1 MKSDKNSK
9 FVFWAAILTLFL
21 TFVASEV
28 LLRVLGFGPWHY
40 VTKDVTEPTM
50 HQYDPELGWIM
61 KEGEYVFDKGGR
73 TIQVTLMPNHTRATG
88 SHLANGSMNL
98 AFVGGSVTQGWAL
111 SDNETFAWKLQ
122 SRFPSLQILNYA
134 TAGYGTYQSLLML
147 EKVFTEESTKPDVV
161 MYGFNWRHE
170 HRNVAPSWW
179 LAGLTRFSQRNHVFV
194 PYCTLDESGE
204 LRRHPPERYPVWPLR
219 EYSALV
225 NFVQTVVMNLQTRGR
240 EPQKRAVTEKLILKM
255 RELCRKN
262 DATFVVVMLSAER
275 DSKAHYIHFLKSNN
289 VSFVDC
295 TLPIPPEMRIPGDGH
310 PNAVIH
316 SRWSECISEKIEHRL
331 LEVKS
336 IDELSLKYETN

>member
-1 MKSDKNSK
+1 MK
-9 FVFWAAILTLFL
+9 FVVWATVLVLIL

-28 LLRVLGFGPWHY
+28 LLRVMGFEPWHY

-50 HQYDPELGWIM
+50 HQYDPELGWTM
-61 KEGEYVFDKGGR
+61 KEGDYVFEKGGR
-73 TIQVTLMPNHTRATG
+73 TIQVTLLPNHTRTTTNN
-88 SHLANGSMNL
+88 SVNRSIKL

-122 SRFPSLQILNYA
+122 SRFPSVQILNYA

-147 EKVFTEESTKPDVV
+147 EKVFAEERTKPDIV

-240 EPQKRAVTEKLILKM
+240 EPQKRAVTEKLILEM
-255 RELCRKN
+255 RELCEKN
-262 DATFVVVMLSAER
+262 HATFVTVMLSAEG
-275 DSKAHYIHFLKSNN
+275 DSKAHYTNFLRANN
-289 VSFVDC
+289 VRLIDC

-310 PNAVIH
+310 PNAHIH
-316 SRWSECISEKIEHRL
+316 SRWSECIASEVAQRL
-331 LEVKS
+331 FDVES
-336 IDELSLKYETN
+336 IGELSLKQKTN